1 MLVRILLCLIGFTG
15 VLNAQTFTN
24 TVTVQKDLRV
34 QGETVLGGVTKLEDI
49 TMYADTIHI
58 GNLDGTGNILGID
71 ANNKVYRIV
80 GSGTGGVTGFNDQQ
94 VLYGSPTGT
103 LDQEAAFIYDEDN
116 NLLSVTVNSEPDYGI
131 KVITFG
137 NADYNA
143 SISPEQFKI
152 TAGDLIGFTAENNE
166 FIWYDVANDYTHRW
180 VFPMITTFDYS
191 WPSSQGAANTF
202 LQNDGSGGLTWAA
215 GSGGTVTS
223 IGLGTGTSG
232 TDVNVSGS
240 PVTGSGTITLNIPD
254 ASTTARGLITTGT
267 QDIAGAKTF
276 TSNISFEG
284 TADANETT
292 LSITDPTA
300 DNTVTVQNITGTIP
314 MAIGTDVAL
323 TGQNAAISF
332 NTIYTPPAD
341 GWYRVNVNLVI
352 TTAATSSSQI
362 GFRVRYTSAADGV
375 VKTTSNA
382 NDITRT
388 TANTT
393 GTTLQYSFPIYVDGS
408 TNIQYE
414 TSYTS
419 TGSTAAVYA
428 IYITLEK
435 IK

>member
-15 VLNAQTFTN
+15 ILNAQTFNN

-80 GSGTGGVTGFNDQQ
+80 GSGTGGVTGLNDQQ
-94 VLYGSPTGT
+94 ILYGSPTGT

-116 NLLSVTVNSEPDYGI
+116 NLLSVTVDSEPDYGI

-137 NADYNA
+137 NIDYNA

-152 TAGDLIGFTAENNE
+152 TAGDLIGFTAQNNE
-166 FIWYDVANDYTHRW
+166 FIWYDVANGYTHQW
-180 VFPMITTFDYS
+180 LFPSITTFDYS
-191 WPSSQGAANTF
+191 WPSSQGGANTF
-202 LQNDGSGGLTWAA
+202 LKNDGSGNLSWVTDG
-215 GSGGTVTS
+215 GGTVTS

-300 DNTVTVQNITGTIP
+300 DNTVTVQNITGSLPVT
-314 MAIGTDVAL
+314 VAYTNL
-323 TGQNAAISF
+323 TGQNAAIAA
-332 NTIYTPPAD
+332 TTLYTAPAD
-341 GWYRVNVNLVI
+341 GFYQVTVQLAV
-352 TTAATSSSQI
+352 TTTGGTSIGCQI
-362 GFRVRYTSAADGV
+362 KFTNAADNV
-375 VKTTSNA
+375 VKTMPSN
-382 NDITRT
+382 
-388 TANTT
+388 NTNGVNQCLSSST
-393 GTTLQYSFPIYVDGS
+393 GNAICYTIICYAKSG
-408 TNIQYE
+408 TNIQYI
-414 TSYTS
+414 TNLS
-419 TGSTAAVYA
+419 GSGQVYSLDAVVQK
-428 IYITLEK
+428 LR
-435 IK
+435 